1 MRLDVEL
8 RDRRILVGGTP
19 QVLRAGEVHYF
30 RLARDGWRR
39 RLELL
44 LEAGG
49 DTVATY
55 VPWGVH
61 ELADGTLDLTGR
73 TRPELDLGAFLDL
86 AAELGLLVFARP
98 GPFQM
103 AELRHEG
110 LPGRIGRDH
119 RDLVPVGWDAAP
131 APTPDLD
138 VAAPRFLD
146 LTRPWYA
153 AVGEVL
159 RPRLAPNGGPVV
171 AVQLDNEVGMLSWV
185 SNTPVLTEHAVAE
198 LRERVVAA
206 PDRRPAAAYPAPD
219 APLEEWLAA
228 VRSPSPELAPDLRVD
243 LAELHRDRA
252 ARYLASLAD
261 LAREH
266 GFGDV
271 PLLVNVHGT
280 AADSA
285 APLPIGISQ
294 LQRSWQGAV
303 GGVAGMTAGSDH
315 YVGSLSAAG
324 AAEMHLAHAFL
335 AATLGPDQP
344 LTVLEHECGTGDY
357 GGDLG
362 AHVDPE
368 AVDLKTRLLL
378 AQGARLFNWYLFAGG
393 ANWSDPRPG
402 EAQQRIGITGER
414 HGAAAPVTPEGERGP
429 AFASTAASMRAVA
442 DLERWAAVWEPEHDA
457 LAVGYLPSAFAT
469 EHVHPADE
477 AGRALRADLE
487 QHRFGGPRGILP
499 RVLLAEGYRF
509 GAVDLE
515 DHDDDEDG
523 RWPRVVVVGAG
534 RVLDGGV
541 QERLVEHVRA
551 GGGLLL
557 VGDLP
562 ELDLRGRPCT
572 ALADALGLRRTGEV
586 RSGPRMPCDVRPA
599 GGTTGWAEV
608 TSSRVSALAPPS
620 APGAEVLAVEATSGK
635 PCAVAVPL
643 GEGSA
648 VVVAADAPLP
658 SGWYRSLVE
667 RLGAAPGLHVE
678 GAAPGLVVA
687 TTATPEGER
696 FLHLM
701 ATSGHPQRV
710 RVSERDASGAL
721 MPLLGGRPVELA
733 GRSGTILRLE
743 PVQPDYGTG
752 HRHQTLRGN
761 E

>member
-19 QVLRAGEVHYF
+19 RVLRAGEVHYF

-61 ELADGTLDLTGR
+61 ELADGSLDLTGR
-73 TRPELDLGAFLDL
+73 TRPERDLGAFCDL
-86 AAELGLLVFARP
+86 AAELGLLVVARP

-110 LPGRIGRDH
+110 LPGRIARDH
-119 RDLVPVGWDAAP
+119 PDLVPSGWDGAP

-138 VAAPRFLD
+138 AAAPRFLE
-146 LTRPWYA
+146 LVRPWYA

-159 RPRLAPNGGPVV
+159 RPRLAPRGGPVV

-294 LQRSWQGAV
+294 LQRSWRGAP
-303 GGVAGMTAGSDH
+303 GLTAGSDH
-315 YVGSLSAAG
+315 YLGSLSAAG

-344 LTVLEHECGTGDY
+344 LTSLEHECGTGDY
-357 GGDLG
+357 GSDLG
-362 AHVDPE
+362 VTVDPE
-368 AVDLKTRLLL
+368 SDEIKTRLLL

-393 ANWSDPRPG
+393 TNWLDPRPG
-402 EAQQRIGITGER
+402 EVQQRIGSTGER

-429 AFASTAASMRAVA
+429 AFAGTAAAMRTVA
-442 DLERWAAVWEPEHDA
+442 ELERWAAVWEPEHDA

-541 QERLVEHVRA
+541 QERLVEHVRG

-572 ALADALGLRRTGEV
+572 GLADALGLRRTGEV
-586 RSGPRMPCDVRPA
+586 RSGPGLPCDVRA
-599 GGTTGWAEV
+599 AGWAAGWTEV
-608 TSSRVSALAPPS
+608 PSRRVTLLDLSEAP
-620 APGAEVLAVEATSGK
+620 AGAEVVAEEATTGA
-635 PCAVAVPL
+635 PCAASVPVEDGL
-643 GEGSA
+643 A
-648 VVVAADAPLP
+648 VVVAGDVALP

-687 TTATPEGER
+687 TTVTPDGER
-696 FLHLM
+696 FLHLV
-701 ATSGHPQRV
+701 AVSGHPQRV
-710 RVSERDASGAL
+710 RVSERDTSGAL
-721 MPLLGGRPVELA
+721 VPLLGGRPVALP
-733 GRSGTILRLE
+733 GRSGTVLPLA
-743 PVQPDYGTG
+743 
-752 HRHQTLRGN
+752 
-761 E
+761 

>member
-8 RDRRILVGGTP
+8 RDRQIRVGGTP
-19 QVLRAGEVHYF
+19 RVLRAGEVHYF
-30 RLARDGWRR
+30 RLAREGWRR

-61 ELADGTLDLTGR
+61 ELADSSLDLTGR
-73 TRPELDLGAFLDL
+73 TRPELDLGAFCDL
-86 AAELGLLVFARP
+86 AAELGLLVVARP

-110 LPGRIGRDH
+110 LPGRIARDH
-119 RDLVPVGWDAAP
+119 PDLVPVGWDGASAT
-131 APTPDLD
+131 TPDLD
-138 VAAPRFLD
+138 VAAPRFLE
-146 LTRPWYA
+146 LVRPWYA

-159 RPRLAPNGGPVV
+159 RPRLAPHGGPVV

-185 SNTPVLTEHAVAE
+185 SNTPVLTEDAVAE
-198 LRERVVAA
+198 LRDRVTASA
-206 PDRRPAAAYPAPD
+206 EPAAGYPASD

-228 VRSPSPELAPDLRVD
+228 VRSPSAGLAPDLRVD
-243 LAELHRDRA
+243 LADLHRDRA
-252 ARYLASLAD
+252 ARYLGRLAD

-294 LQRSWQGAV
+294 LQRSWRGAR
-303 GGVAGMTAGSDH
+303 GLTAGSDH
-315 YVGSLSAAG
+315 YLGSLSAAG
-324 AAEMHLAHAFL
+324 AAELHLAHAFL

-344 LTVLEHECGTGDY
+344 LTSLEHECGTGDY
-357 GGDLG
+357 GSDLG
-362 AHVDPE
+362 ASTDPE
-368 AVDLKTRLLL
+368 ADELKTRLLL

-393 ANWSDPRPG
+393 TNWLDPRPG
-402 EAQQRIGITGER
+402 EEQQRIGITGER

-429 AFASTAASMRAVA
+429 AFAGTAAAMRAVA
-442 DLERWAAVWEPEHDA
+442 DLERWAAVWEPEHDD

-487 QHRFGGPRGILP
+487 QHRFGGPRGLLP

-515 DHDDDEDG
+515 DDGEGG

-534 RVLDGGV
+534 GVLDGGV
-541 QERLVEHVRA
+541 QERLAAHVRG

-562 ELDLRGRPCT
+562 EIDLRGRPCT
-572 ALADALGLRRTGEV
+572 VLAGALGLRRSGEV
-586 RSGPRMPCDVRPA
+586 RSGPGLPCDVRA
-599 GGTTGWAEV
+599 AGWAAGWTEV
-608 TSSRVSALAPPS
+608 PSSRVTLLGLAG
-620 APGAEVLAVEATSGK
+620 APDGAEVVAEEATTGA
-635 PCAVAVPL
+635 PCAVSVPL
-643 GEGSA
+643 GDGLA
-648 VVVAADAPLP
+648 VVVAGDVALP
-658 SGWYRSLVE
+658 SGWYRRLLE
-667 RLGAAPGLHVE
+667 RLGAAPGLQVE
-678 GAAPGLVVA
+678 GALPGLVTA
-687 TTATPEGER
+687 TTATPTGER
-696 FLHLM
+696 FLHLV
-701 ATSGHPQRV
+701 AVSGHPQRV
-710 RVSERDASGAL
+710 VVSERGPSGAL
-721 MPLLGGRPVELA
+721 VPLLGGEPVELP
-733 GRSGTILRLE
+733 GRSGVVLPLR
-743 PVQPDYGTG
+743 
-752 HRHQTLRGN
+752 
-761 E
+761 